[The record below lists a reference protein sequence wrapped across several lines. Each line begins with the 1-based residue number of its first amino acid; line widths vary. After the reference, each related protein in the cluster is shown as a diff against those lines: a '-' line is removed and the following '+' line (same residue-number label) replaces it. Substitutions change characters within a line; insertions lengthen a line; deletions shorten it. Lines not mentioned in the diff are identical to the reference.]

1 MRKSFILLQ
10 LFMMITAVSVFANGP
25 EANASLFDLDESQ
38 LESDFQD
45 LDQLENYLLDNE
57 MQSLTDLRES
67 QAGMLNQL
75 NLGNLSEETLVA
87 PAFSIDDMD
96 WISFAWGFLCCPI
109 GFFVVGINQNK
120 SSDEKTS
127 FWLGVIGNVIWS
139 GIASA
144 LYYRSVL

>member
-1 MRKSFILLQ
+1 MKKAFILFQAFFL
-10 LFMMITAVSVFANGP
+10 MAAVSVFANGP
-25 EANASLFDLDESQ
+25 EANASLFQLDETQ
-38 LESDFQD
+38 LEADFQE
-45 LDQLENYLLDNE
+45 LDQLETYLLNNE
-57 MQSLTDLRES
+57 MPSLTNLRES
-67 QAGMLNQL
+67 NATLLNQL
-75 NLGNLSEETLVA
+75 DLGNLSEETLVA

-144 LYYRSVL
+144 LYYRNI